1 MRDTPKRLNAPHV
14 SLRHFLAKGSRQK
27 FNTGT
32 VMNKLLSAFSLVS
45 IASCTSSFANADE
58 LPFNLSGHVR
68 VNYGH
73 QDWQI
78 PEFRDGFEFESFKL
92 GVSGESDQ
100 FSYKAE
106 YRWYEN
112 TDFDTVRFA
121 DLTYHFD
128 EQTEITAGITQTPF
142 GLQPF
147 ASNNFWFSVNY
158 YLGFEDD
165 YDAGVKINHDWGN
178 WDFQAAY
185 FMNDEY
191 NDAAEFGRYSFDVAD
206 DGEYRNKED
215 GQYNLRANYTANFIR
230 GGTTD
235 IGVSYQYGNIL
246 NLDTLDDGD
255 MNAYAVHMRHTQG
268 DLKVEL
274 QYIDYEYDLAAP
286 EGQADD
292 RIALSSF
299 TFPFLAAADGKTY
312 SANLVY
318 SVPYKFTHI
327 ESLTCY
333 SEYSVA
339 KGEGSEGKN
348 SSQRING
355 CSFGWDK
362 LFVYVDSIQG
372 KNMWFSGGPGVGLDL
387 GGRQETTHRLNINLG
402 IYF

>member
-1 MRDTPKRLNAPHV
+1 
-14 SLRHFLAKGSRQK
+14 
-27 FNTGT
+27 
-32 VMNKLLSAFSLVS
+32 MNKLLSAFSLVS

-112 TDFDTVRFA
+112 TDFNTVRFA

-286 EGQADD
+286 EGQAND

-348 SSQRING
+348 SSQWTNG

>member
-1 MRDTPKRLNAPHV
+1 
-14 SLRHFLAKGSRQK
+14 
-27 FNTGT
+27 
-32 VMNKLLSAFSLVS
+32 MNELLSAFSLVS
-45 IASCTSSFANADE
+45 IATCTMSTANADQ

-121 DLTYHFD
+121 ELTYHYD
-128 EQTEITAGITQTPF
+128 ELTQITAGITQTPF

-147 ASNNFWFSVNY
+147 ASNSFWFSVNY

-255 MNAYAVHMRHTQG
+255 MSAYAVHMRHTQG
-268 DLKVEL
+268 DVKFEL

-318 SVPYKFTHI
+318 SVPYTFTHI

-348 SSQRING
+348 SSQWVNG

>member
-1 MRDTPKRLNAPHV
+1 MK
-14 SLRHFLAKGSRQK
+14 
-27 FNTGT
+27 
-32 VMNKLLSAFSLVS
+32 KLLPVLSLALINAGYVS
-45 IASCTSSFANADE
+45 NAKAE
-58 LPFNLSGHVR
+58 SLPFTLSGHVR

-73 QDWQI
+73 QDWQL

-92 GVSGESDQ
+92 GVAGSSDK

-112 TDFDTVRFA
+112 TDFDTIRFA
-121 DLTYHFD
+121 DVTYHYD

-147 ASNNFWFSVNY
+147 GSNNFWFSVNY

-165 YDAGVKINHDWGN
+165 YDAGIKINHQRGD

-215 GQYNLRANYTANFIR
+215 GQYNVRANYTGRFIR
-230 GGTTD
+230 GATTE
-235 IGVSYQYGNIL
+235 IGLSYQYGNIL
-246 NLDTLDDGD
+246 NIDTLNDGH
-255 MNAYAVHMRHTQG
+255 MSAYAAHLRHTQG
-268 DLKVEL
+268 DVKVEL
-274 QYIDYEYDLAAP
+274 QYINYDYDLAVP
-286 EGQADD
+286 EGQQDD

-299 TFPFLAAADGKTY
+299 TFPFLAAADGETY

-318 SVPYKFTHI
+318 SVPYEFDQI
-327 ESLTCY
+327 ESVTCY

-339 KGEGSEGKN
+339 EGEDSSGKS
-348 SSQRING
+348 SSQWING
-355 CSFGWDK
+355 CSFGWNK

-372 KNMWFSGGPGVGLDL
+372 RNMWFSGGPGIGLDL

>member
-1 MRDTPKRLNAPHV
+1 
-14 SLRHFLAKGSRQK
+14 
-27 FNTGT
+27 
-32 VMNKLLSAFSLVS
+32 MNKLLSAFSLVS

-178 WDFQAAY
+178 WDFQAA
-185 FMNDEY
+185 
-191 NDAAEFGRYSFDVAD
+191 
-206 DGEYRNKED
+206 
-215 GQYNLRANYTANFIR
+215 
-230 GGTTD
+230 
-235 IGVSYQYGNIL
+235 
-246 NLDTLDDGD
+246 
-255 MNAYAVHMRHTQG
+255 
-268 DLKVEL
+268 
-274 QYIDYEYDLAAP
+274 
-286 EGQADD
+286 
-292 RIALSSF
+292 
-299 TFPFLAAADGKTY
+299 
-312 SANLVY
+312 
-318 SVPYKFTHI
+318 
-327 ESLTCY
+327 
-333 SEYSVA
+333 
-339 KGEGSEGKN
+339 
-348 SSQRING
+348 
-355 CSFGWDK
+355 
-362 LFVYVDSIQG
+362 
-372 KNMWFSGGPGVGLDL
+372 
-387 GGRQETTHRLNINLG
+387 
-402 IYF
+402 

>member
-1 MRDTPKRLNAPHV
+1 M
-14 SLRHFLAKGSRQK
+14 
-27 FNTGT
+27 
-32 VMNKLLSAFSLVS
+32 
-45 IASCTSSFANADE
+45 
-58 LPFNLSGHVR
+58 
-68 VNYGH
+68 
-73 QDWQI
+73 
-78 PEFRDGFEFESFKL
+78 
-92 GVSGESDQ
+92 SGESDQ

-128 EQTEITAGITQTPF
+128 EQTEITAGITPTPF

-206 DGEYRNKED
+206 DGEYRKK
-215 GQYNLRANYTANFIR
+215 TANTIYVLTTQQTYSWRHYRYWRVLPIR
-230 GGTTD
+230 KHLKPGYPGRWWYECLCRACATPKATKKSTVYRLW
-235 IGVSYQYGNIL
+235 IRFGCQTNRRSPGV
-246 NLDTLDDGD
+246 
-255 MNAYAVHMRHTQG
+255 
-268 DLKVEL
+268 
-274 QYIDYEYDLAAP
+274 
-286 EGQADD
+286 
-292 RIALSSF
+292 SSF

-348 SSQRING
+348 SSQWING

-387 GGRQETTHRLNINLG
+387 GGRQGTTHRLNINLG

>member
-1 MRDTPKRLNAPHV
+1 V
-14 SLRHFLAKGSRQK
+14 SKLTLGQGMNRQLP
-27 FNTGT
+27 
-32 VMNKLLSAFSLVS
+32 LLSLAALLGSN
-45 IASCTSSFANADE
+45 SFAVQADE
-58 LPFNLSGHVR
+58 LPFTLSGHVR

-73 QDWQI
+73 QDWQL
-78 PEFRDGFEFESFKL
+78 PEIRDGFEFESIKL
-92 GVSGESDQ
+92 GVAGESDQ

-112 TDFDTVRFA
+112 TDFDTIRFA
-121 DLTYHFD
+121 ELTYHWD
-128 EQTEITAGITQTPF
+128 ESTDITAGITQTPF

-147 ASNNFWFSVNY
+147 GSNNFWFSVNY

-165 YDAGVKINHDWGN
+165 YEAGIKINHDYGN

-206 DGEYRNKED
+206 DGEFRNQED
-215 GQYNLRANYTANFIR
+215 GQYNLRANYTAKLLPR
-230 GGTTD
+230 STTD
-235 IGVSYQYGNIL
+235 IGVSYQYGDIL
-246 NLDTLDDGD
+246 NLDTLEDGD
-255 MNAYAVHMRHTQG
+255 MTAYAVHVRHQQG
-268 DLKVEL
+268 DFKVEL
-274 QYIDYEYDLAAP
+274 QYIDYEYDLAVP
-286 EGQADD
+286 EGQATD
-292 RIALSSF
+292 RISLSAF
-299 TFPFLAAADGKTY
+299 TFPFLAAADGSTY

-318 SVPYKFTHI
+318 SVPYKFTRI
-327 ESLTCY
+327 DSLTCY
-333 SEYSVA
+333 TEYSVA
-339 KGEGSEGKN
+339 QGDEASGRD
-348 SSQRING
+348 SSQWING

>member
-1 MRDTPKRLNAPHV
+1 MR
-14 SLRHFLAKGSRQK
+14 
-27 FNTGT
+27 
-32 VMNKLLSAFSLVS
+32 KLLPAFALASFSFCAASA
-45 IASCTSSFANADE
+45 AWADE
-58 LPFNLSGHVR
+58 LPFNLTGHAR

-73 QDWQI
+73 QDWQL

-92 GVSGESDQ
+92 GVSGDTDK

-112 TDFDTVRFA
+112 VDFNTVRFA
-121 DLTYHFD
+121 DLTYHYD
-128 EQTEITAGITQTPF
+128 ERTDITAGITQTPF

-165 YDAGVKINHDWGN
+165 YDAGIKINHQRGN

-191 NDAAEFGRYSFDVAD
+191 NDAAKFSRYSFDVAD
-206 DGEYRNKED
+206 DGEYRNQED
-215 GQYNLRANYTANFIR
+215 GQYNLRANYSASFIR
-230 GGTTD
+230 GATTD

-255 MNAYAVHMRHTQG
+255 MNAYAVHLRHIQG
-268 DLKVEL
+268 NVKVEL
-274 QYIDYEYDLAAP
+274 QYIDYEYDLAVP

-292 RIALSSF
+292 RIALSAF
-299 TFPFLAAADGKTY
+299 TFPFLAAADGETY
-312 SANLVY
+312 SANFVY
-318 SVPYKFTHI
+318 SVPYQFDHI
-327 ESLTCY
+327 ESVTCY
-333 SEYSVA
+333 SEFSAA
-339 KGEGSEGKN
+339 KGQEASGKR
-348 SSQRING
+348 SSQWING
-355 CSFGWDK
+355 CSFGWSK

-387 GGRQETTHRLNINLG
+387 DGREETTHRLNINLG

>member
-1 MRDTPKRLNAPHV
+1 MRDTPKRSNAPLV

-165 YDAGVKINHDWGN
+165 YDAGVKISHDWGN

-348 SSQRING
+348 SSQWING